1 MFSVKGLG
9 IAALVAVTIAGS
21 VAMTSAADARG
32 RGGGGFHG
40 GGFHGGGFH
49 GGGGFRGGGFHGGGF
64 RGGPGYGI
72 GAGLVTGLAIGAL
85 GAGYYGYPDGGY
97 GYPYGDYGYGAY
109 EVGYGGDCFLR

>member
-64 RGGPGYGI
+64 RGFRGGGFYPLYGAGI
-72 GAGLVTGLAIGAL
+72 GLGL
-85 GAGYYGYPDGGY
+85 YGGY
-97 GYPYGDYGYGAY
+97 NYGCYRTVRVFTPWGPRWRRVWVCG
-109 EVGYGGDCFLR
+109 